1 MQSSLPPLQCG
12 LDSAHFYLPLSRFSR
27 RFKAVMV
34 KALFI
39 LAISSFL
46 CGCTSVS
53 PAGSSIL
60 APFGQAQNPAHIQTS
75 VNLTEG
81 NFTVVK
87 TNLIG
92 HSTGFS
98 LLGFIPII
106 PPKFTKA
113 MNEMYAKA
121 EIQEGESKTLANMIV
136 EHSGSYWILFSLPE
150 VIVRADVV
158 QFNPKAVT
166 GTNTPASP
174 VKKPEG

>member
-1 MQSSLPPLQCG
+1 MVR
-12 LDSAHFYLPLSRFSR
+12 FLS
-27 RFKAVMV
+27 
-34 KALFI
+34 I
-39 LAISSFL
+39 LAIACFL

-53 PAGSSIL
+53 PTGPSIL

-98 LLGFIPII
+98 LLGLIPII

-113 MNEMYAKA
+113 MNQMYAKA
-121 EIQEGESKTLANMIV
+121 EIREGESKTLANLIV

-150 VIVRADVV
+150 IIVRADVV
-158 QFNPKAVT
+158 QFNPRT
-166 GTNTPASP
+166 SIETNTQTNAPASP
-174 VKKPEG
+174 AKKPED

>member
-1 MQSSLPPLQCG
+1 M
-12 LDSAHFYLPLSRFSR
+12 
-27 RFKAVMV
+27 MV
-34 KALFI
+34 RVIFI
-39 LAISSFL
+39 LAIGVLL

-53 PAGSSIL
+53 PASPSIL

-75 VNLTEG
+75 INLTEG

-87 TNLIG
+87 TNLIC
-92 HSTGFS
+92 HSEGFS

-113 MNEMYAKA
+113 MNELYAKA

-150 VIVRADVV
+150 ITVRADVV
-158 QFNPKAVT
+158 QFNSKT
-166 GTNTPASP
+166 GTDTNINKTVSPAKNP
-174 VKKPEG
+174 GD